1 MYPAR
6 LAQRESASLTRKRSL
21 VQSQYRA
28 PQSTNSSGP
37 DCTGPLLS
45 GPQCGRRRALSA
57 LKQPT
62 AQRFRTQLLPC
73 CQVMCSHVAGNDDN
87 WLRSH
92 TSPRGLVMTAAVV
105 VTAVIVVL
113 TILHSPGGDTAYVP
127 VSTEPS
133 TPTAA
138 PLAADPPPSE
148 APPTIAEPPTIPP
161 APSPTEEPTTT
172 AAPATTAAPTT
183 TDAPASTAAPAAA
196 APATSAAPTT
206 TGAPTT
212 SGTPPP
218 SAAPTTH
225 APPQTNVTRTRPP
238 VYMSPPAPAPRSTG

>member
-1 MYPAR
+1 MTSMQPALR
-6 LAQRESASLTRKRSL
+6 QRGSLGEENRVVSSTDAQCALRPGALGFR
-21 VQSQYRA
+21 
-28 PQSTNSSGP
+28 
-37 DCTGPLLS
+37 PLLS
-45 GPQCGRRRALSA
+45 TAESVGFGRIPA

-73 CQVMCSHVAGNDDN
+73 CQVMCSRVAGNDDN

-92 TSPRGLVMTAAVV
+92 TSARGLVMTAAVV

-113 TILHSPGGDTAYVP
+113 TILHSPGGDTDYVP

-138 PLAADPPPSE
+138 PLVADSPPSE
-148 APPTIAEPPTIPP
+148 APPTIAEPPTVPP
-161 APSPTEEPTTT
+161 APPSPTAEPTTT
-172 AAPATTAAPTT
+172 AAPVTTAAPATAE
-183 TDAPASTAAPAAA
+183 APAPSAAPSTA

-218 SAAPTTH
+218 TAAPPTH
-225 APPQTNVTRTRPP
+225 SPPQTNVTRTRPP
-238 VYMSPPAPAPRSTG
+238 VYMSPPAPAPRSTD